1 MGRSSC
7 LCRLGYGTHDLRSA
21 KFVQTGFVDKFAE
34 HADRISMA
42 GFIGADHT
50 NETRPIYPT
59 RQGIETTLQRIPFI
73 VHKKVESASNR

>member
-7 LCRLGYGTHDLRSA
+7 SCRLGYWANNLRST
-21 KFVQTGFVDKFAE
+21 KIVQTGFVDKFGE

-42 GFIGADHT
+42 GFIGADYT

-59 RQGIETTLQRIPFI
+59 RQGIETTLQRIFFI
-73 VHKKVESASNR
+73 VHKRVKSASNR